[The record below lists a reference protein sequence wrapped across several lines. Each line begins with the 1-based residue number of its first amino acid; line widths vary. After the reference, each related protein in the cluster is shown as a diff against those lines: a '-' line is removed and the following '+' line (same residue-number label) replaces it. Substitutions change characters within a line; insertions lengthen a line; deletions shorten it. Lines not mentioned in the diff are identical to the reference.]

1 MATFPESPAPI
12 YPLLVTPVYNTRIAE
27 TDGGKEQRR
36 QKLSFPKFDV
46 TVRYNALTY
55 SHLQTLWDFYMA
67 RKGAYEA
74 FYVYDLTLLESISFN
89 QDGLYAGTGDGSTEV
104 FDIPGRS
111 TSSVTVYKDG
121 VEQTLTTDYV
131 LLTGGGASSADR
143 IDFVTAP
150 SAGEI
155 ITVDFT
161 GYLRIRA
168 RFAQD
173 RLTRELFIRNLF
185 SVGIE
190 LKGLAAA

>member
-12 YPLLVTPVYNTRIAE
+12 YPLLVTPVFNTRIAE
-27 TDGGKEQRR
+27 TDGGQEQRR

-46 TVRYNALTY
+46 TAKY
-55 SHLQTLWDFYMA
+55 SHLTASEFQTLWDFYMA

-74 FYVYDLTLLESISFN
+74 FYIYDLALLDSLSFS
-89 QDGLYAGTGDGSTEV
+89 QSGLYAGTGDGATEV

-111 TSSVTVYKDG
+111 TSAVTVYVDG
-121 VEQTLTTDYV
+121 VSKTLTTDYV

-143 IDFVTAP
+143 IDFVAP
-150 SAGEI
+150 PDAGEI

-168 RFAQD
+168 RFKAD
-173 RLTRELFIRNLF
+173 LLSRSMFKYLLF
-185 SVGIE
+185 STGIE